1 MNPQMMFQRLCA
13 LSGILC
19 PLLFFFGLWE
29 AGFLPPMSPAL
40 SADQVAAFYQDHL
53 TGIRVGAALIFLSS
67 MFYILFTAVISGQ
80 MRRIPGIH
88 ATVLSAQLAAG
99 SFAGLT
105 FLVPEMLL
113 SVTAFRPDRLAE
125 STLLLNDMSW
135 IVLVIAWAP
144 FMPQYI
150 AFAVGILSDPRP
162 SPLFPRWLAYTD
174 IWVVILFVPALMLPF
189 FKTGPFAWNGL
200 FVFWVP
206 AVVFGVMFVVNT
218 VCLWRALNAEERD
231 AAMAAEPLVNRPVG

>member
-13 LSGILC
+13 LSGIVC
-19 PLLFFFGLWE
+19 PLLFFLGLLV

-40 SADQVAAFYQDHL
+40 SADQVAAFYQEHV

-67 MFYILFTAVISGQ
+67 IFYILFTAVISGQ

-105 FLVPEMLL
+105 FLVPAMLF
-113 SVTAFRPDRLAE
+113 SVTAFRPERLAE

-135 IVLVIAWAP
+135 ILLVIAWAP
-144 FMPQYI
+144 FLPQYV
-150 AFAVGILSDPRP
+150 AFAVGILSDASPN
-162 SPLFPRWLAYTD
+162 PLFPRWLAYTD
-174 IWVVILFVPALMLPF
+174 IWVVILFVPAIMLPF
-189 FKTGPFAWNGL
+189 FKTGLFAWNGL
-200 FVFWVP
+200 IVFWVP

-218 VCLWRALNAEERD
+218 VCLWKALNSEERVIAVTPGLVVSD
-231 AAMAAEPLVNRPVG
+231 AVR